1 MIFINFAFFFKNLI
15 NLFLDLLIK
24 ISLHLLKTPLL
35 QINLSNKLPSLLNL
49 LYQKKSQH
57 IIYILSVFRHILN
70 NEVQELY
77 IHRKENKSNRLL
89 EFVYIS
95 MANLTRL
102 NFQKVDIIFYHLSSF
117 LNLRIILLIIKIKI
131 IKSI

>member
-1 MIFINFAFFFKNLI
+1 LIFINFAFFFKNLI

-77 IHRKENKSNRLL
+77 IHRKKIKSNRLL
-89 EFVYIS
+89 EFVFIS

>member
-77 IHRKENKSNRLL
+77 IHRKKIKSNRLL
-89 EFVYIS
+89 EFVFIS